1 MDKEPESN
9 AWKKRKKMAAE
20 SINKD
25 KYYLTKEQIGTLTSL
40 FPNWTME
47 RDENGYIVIY
57 PNLQDNGIPF

>member
-25 KYYLTKEQIGTLTSL
+25 KYYLTREQIGTLTTL

>member
-9 AWKKRKKMAAE
+9 AWKKRKKMAAD

-25 KYYLTKEQIGTLTSL
+25 KYYLTREQIGTLTTL

>member
-25 KYYLTKEQIGTLTSL
+25 KYYLTREQIGTLTSL

-47 RDENGYIVIY
+47 RDENGYVVIY

>member
-1 MDKEPESN
+1 ME
-9 AWKKRKKMAAE
+9 
-20 SINKD
+20 D
-25 KYYLTKEQIGTLTSL
+25 KYYLTKEQIGTLTTL

>member
-9 AWKKRKKMAAE
+9 AWKKRKEMAAE

-25 KYYLTKEQIGTLTSL
+25 KYYLTREQIGTLTTL